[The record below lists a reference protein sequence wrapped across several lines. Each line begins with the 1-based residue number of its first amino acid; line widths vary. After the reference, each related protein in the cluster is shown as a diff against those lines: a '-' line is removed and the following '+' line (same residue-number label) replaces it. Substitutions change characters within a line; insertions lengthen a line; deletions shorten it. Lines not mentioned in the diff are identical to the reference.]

1 MHDGTFKFSNIFS
14 LKKKVAIST
23 NLTSNIYRFCIML
36 KNLLKPNLNRS
47 YYLFLIDIRLSMHKN
62 NSHADS
68 HISADNHD
76 FSFCTH
82 LCLER

>member
-1 MHDGTFKFSNIFS
+1 MS
-14 LKKKVAIST
+14 
-23 NLTSNIYRFCIML
+23 
-36 KNLLKPNLNRS
+36 KNLLKSNLSRS
-47 YYLFLIDIRLSMHKN
+47 YYLSLIDIRLSMHKN

-76 FSFCTH
+76 FAFCTH